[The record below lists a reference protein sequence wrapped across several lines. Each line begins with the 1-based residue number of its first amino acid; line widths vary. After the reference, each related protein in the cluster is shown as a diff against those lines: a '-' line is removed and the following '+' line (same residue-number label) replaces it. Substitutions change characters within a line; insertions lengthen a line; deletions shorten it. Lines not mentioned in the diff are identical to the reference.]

1 MILPR
6 KKYTLKF
13 IAKPTTNGEDAI
25 ISMRLTVDRQKV
37 ERSLGLIGKKNDW
50 IAEEERFSEC
60 LHYNC
65 SINRQLSEVR
75 GRIEECYQTIQRKG
89 VILTAKLIRDE
100 FYGVKDS
107 RIAPTLLDF
116 IEAHILTLSKL
127 PQNEF
132 SPGTLVQYNAM
143 QKRLAAFLKT
153 INEEKLLLRNLTRKA
168 ILEFEEYL
176 ITTPSPETGRPLQR
190 PSAGKYLSKLRAII
204 NVSIQKEIGP
214 VRSPFNGVKIARAV
228 AKIQP
233 LTWEEIERIMNA
245 DLNGTNGLDKARDLF
260 CWSLF
265 TGLRFSESA
274 SVRKKDV
281 YIENGRYRMIIRSK
295 KSKDVFDRPL
305 INEAVQLYNELVEKY
320 EGEYLLG
327 RLSNQR
333 TNSNLKILADM
344 VKIKRPIH
352 HHLAR
357 HSFATTVLMN
367 RGTEIKFVS
376 HMLMHRKVATTE
388 QVYAKI
394 TRELENRAID
404 EINECTALRRVS

>member
-1 MILPR
+1 MILAR

-25 ISMRLTVDRQKV
+25 VSMRLTIDRNKV
-37 ERSLGLIGKKNDW
+37 ERSLGLIGKKDDW
-50 IAEEERFSEC
+50 IPEEERFSEC

-65 SINRQLSEVR
+65 SINRQLAEVR

-89 VILTAKLIRDE
+89 VTPTAKLIRDE
-100 FYGVKDS
+100 FYGVKDT

-116 IEAHILTLSKL
+116 IEEHIQILSKL
-127 PQNEF
+127 SNEEF
-132 SPGTLVQYNAM
+132 SPGTLVQYKAM
-143 QKRLAAFLKT
+143 QKRLNAFLKT
-153 INEEKLLLRNLTRKA
+153 INEESLLLRNLTRKI

-176 ITTPSPETGRPLQR
+176 ITTPSSETGRPLQR

-214 VRSPFNGVKIARAV
+214 VRNPFNGVKIARAV
-228 AKIQP
+228 AKVQP
-233 LTWEEIERIMNA
+233 LTREEIEKIMNV
-245 DLNGTNGLDKARDLF
+245 DLSGTNGLEKARDLF

-295 KSKDVFDRPL
+295 KSKEVFDRPL

-333 TNSNLKILADM
+333 TNSNLKIIADM
-344 VKIKRPIH
+344 VGILRPIN

-357 HSFATTVLMN
+357 HSFATTVLMD
-367 RGTEIKFVS
+367 RGIDLKFIS
-376 HMLMHRKVATTE
+376 HLLTHRKISTTE

-394 TRELENRAID
+394 TRELENQSID
-404 EINECTALRRVS
+404 KINEQTTLRKVS

>member
-1 MILPR
+1 M
-6 KKYTLKF
+6 KF
-13 IAKPTTNGEDAI
+13 IAKPTANGEDTI

-37 ERSLGLIGKKNDW
+37 ERSLGLIGKKDDW

-60 LHYNC
+60 LQYNC

-75 GRIEECYQTIQRKG
+75 GRVEECYQIVHRKG
-89 VILTAKLIRDE
+89 VTPTAKLIRDE
-100 FYGVKDS
+100 FYGVKDT

-116 IEAHILTLSKL
+116 IEGHILTLSKL
-127 PQNEF
+127 PEDEF
-132 SPGTLVQYNAM
+132 SPGTLVQYKAM
-143 QKRLAAFLKT
+143 QKRLTAFLES
-153 INEEKLLLRNLTRKA
+153 INEEHLLLRNLTRK
-168 ILEFEEYL
+168 IIYEFQEYL
-176 ITTPSPETGRPLQR
+176 TTTPSPETGRPIKAS
-190 PSAGKYLSKLRAII
+190 SAGKYLSKLRAII

-214 VRSPFNGVKIARAV
+214 VRNPFNGVKIARAV
-228 AKIQP
+228 AKVQP
-233 LTWEEIERIMNA
+233 LTWEEIEKIMNA
-245 DLNGTNGLDKARDLF
+245 DLSGTNGLEKARDLF

-274 SVRKKDV
+274 SMRKEDV

-295 KSKDVFDRPL
+295 KSREVFDRPL
-305 INEAVQLYNELVEKY
+305 INEAVQLYNELIEKY
-320 EGEYLLG
+320 DGEYLLG

-333 TNSNLKILADM
+333 TNSNLKILADL
-344 VKIKRPIH
+344 VKIKRPIN

-357 HSFATTVLMN
+357 HSFATTVLMD

-404 EINECTALRRVS
+404 EINERTALRKVS